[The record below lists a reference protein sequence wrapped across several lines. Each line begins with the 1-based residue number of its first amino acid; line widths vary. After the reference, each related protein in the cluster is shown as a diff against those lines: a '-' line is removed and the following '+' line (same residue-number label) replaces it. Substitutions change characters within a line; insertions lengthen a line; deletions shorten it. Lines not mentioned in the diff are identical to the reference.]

1 MAQMTVE
8 QLTEHIKKVAGEYL
22 PKDIKEVVEESVAR
36 SMEGV
41 KAQQT
46 DLMAQILGGRNG
58 NEDKPKERQ
67 PGYVFARCVSAI
79 ARAKMD
85 GFPTAERAMDVLRG
99 WGDGDLAETWKEQK
113 ALSAGDP
120 AAGGFLIPTQFS
132 QDVIPLLRASAV
144 VRSLDPLIVPVPTGS
159 VRVPKITAGSTAS
172 YIGENVNIPKTE
184 PAFGQLTLA
193 FKKLA
198 ALVPLSNDLLRY
210 SSPAADGIVRDD
222 VVRAMASREDKAFI
236 RDDGTDSTPKGLR
249 NWIHTDNKFNANAT
263 VNIANTTN
271 DLGEMIRLLMAA
283 NVPMIITQFP
293 AGGSVPAVDVRP
305 GWLMS
310 PRTYKHLTTIRTT
323 NGPFAFR
330 DEMLRGTL
338 WGFPFRVTSQILETM
353 TAAFADTGGNQS
365 ELYFGGFAFAVIGES
380 MNLVVDVSQEAAYH
394 DGTAVQAAF
403 SLDQTIVRVI
413 AEHDFALR
421 QDKGFALMRQVT
433 WGV

>member
-1 MAQMTVE
+1 M
-8 QLTEHIKKVAGEYL
+8 
-22 PKDIKEVVEESVAR
+22 DILR
-36 SMEGV
+36 S
-41 KAQQT
+41 
-46 DLMAQILGGRNG
+46 
-58 NEDKPKERQ
+58 
-67 PGYVFARCVSAI
+67 
-79 ARAKMD
+79 
-85 GFPTAERAMDVLRG
+85 
-99 WGDGDLAETWKEQK
+99 WGDDDLAKTWAEHK

-120 AAGGFLIPTQFS
+120 TAGGFLIPTQFS

-144 VRSLDPLIVPVPTGS
+144 VRSLDPLVIPVPTGS
-159 VRVPKITAGSTAS
+159 VRVPKITAGATAS
-172 YIGENVNIPKTE
+172 YIGENTNIGTSQPT
-184 PAFGQLTLA
+184 FGQITLA

-222 VVRAMASREDKAFI
+222 VVRALAAREDKAFI
-236 RDDGTDSTPKGLR
+236 RDTGVDATPKGLR
-249 NWIHTDNKFNANAT
+249 NWIHSDNKFNST
-263 VNIANTTN
+263 GTTIAATTN

-283 NVPMIITQFP
+283 NVPLIITQFP
-293 AGGSVPAVDVRP
+293 AGGSVDAVDVRP

-338 WGFPFRVTSQILETM
+338 WGFPYRVTSQILETM
-353 TAAFADTGGNQS
+353 TAAGADTGGNQT
-365 ELYFGGFAFAVIGES
+365 ELYFGGFAYAVIGES
-380 MNLVVDVSQEAAYH
+380 LNLVVDVSQEAAY
-394 DGTAVQAAF
+394 DDSGTVRAAF

-421 QDKGFALMRQVT
+421 QDKGFALLQQVT